1 MTKKFLILL
10 AVLIICSCNTRT
22 PGNKDAQEGTIE
34 NIEDTSSFKAVRIDS
49 TSFSGLR
56 VYYPSTSVIALTVG
70 SEPNIENDLICFVC
84 AAAYTGRSI
93 FQHPDSPNHFDV
105 AGDHI
110 EGGNYYSGYDDSE
123 FNSGGFIWYPG
134 PNSSWEIVDREE
146 FKRKTTSTPLPFS
159 AFQQELLIH
168 NNQIQKFHRSGNRAN
183 YYRALCSLNGELC
196 IIDGTREHMLFS
208 FIDLLK
214 NAGVSDALY
223 LDMGGWRYSWYR
235 ELLPDDNSP
244 CPATIIYEKPQSGY
258 YGSNWLV
265 FYSVN

>member
-1 MTKKFLILL
+1 MIKKLFPLL
-10 AVLIICSCNTRT
+10 VVLFVCSCNTRT
-22 PGNKDAQEGTIE
+22 PRKESAPEVTPE
-34 NIEDTSSFKAVRIDS
+34 IEDTSTFKAVRVDS

-56 VYYPSTSVIALTVG
+56 VYYPATASIALTIG
-70 SEPNIENDLICFVC
+70 TEPDIDNEFICFVC
-84 AAAYTGRSI
+84 AAAYTGKTI
-93 FQHPDSPNHFDV
+93 FQHPDSPNHLDV

-110 EGGNYYSGYDDSE
+110 DAGKYYSGYDDSE

-134 PNSSWEIVDREE
+134 PDASWEIVDREE
-146 FKRKTTSTPLPFS
+146 FKRKTTSSPLPFS

-168 NNQIQKFHRSGNRAN
+168 NNQIQKFHRSGSRTNF
-183 YYRALCSLNGELC
+183 YRALCNLNGELC

-235 ELLPDDNSP
+235 ERFPDDDYD

-265 FYSVN
+265 FYSIN